1 MNPDQIRQ
9 FRKELELTQ
18 QQFAERLGVSFV
30 TLNRWENGQSKPSV
44 MGLSKLKELRAE
56 HERQFASAPSATAS
70 DLVEVQVDAPK
81 LDFLGDANALRVLV
95 EGERLSYGHLFNPV
109 FATEISE
116 IDPLPHQ
123 RIAVYQRMLP
133 QSRLRFLLADDAGAG
148 KTIMTG
154 LYVRECLSRRTI
166 RRVMVVAPAG
176 LVGNWR
182 RELKKLF
189 QLQFKIVVGTDTK
202 DGNPFVGP
210 DSDLVVVSI
219 DSLRA
224 TRLFQCLRDVAVQP
238 YDLVVFDEA
247 HKLSANRDLD
257 GSFRPTDRYRL
268 AEAIAGVRDLPDDWR
283 LPWAVHHLL
292 LLTATPHMG
301 KEYPYYCLWRLL
313 EPELFSTETA
323 FANAFVKSPCE
334 SRDRYFIRRV
344 KEEMVD
350 FSGKPL
356 YPERLCD
363 TVSYDLSQGDISEQA
378 LYDRT
383 TAYIQ
388 HYYNQARLLNRQAA
402 RFAMTVFQRR
412 LASSTWALLCS
423 FRNRFD
429 KLGGLI
435 DDIQSGR
442 IPEEDLRAQ
451 QEKLNRKV
459 RDGRLVDVLA
469 SKTADEERTV
479 AGKKEEHEES
489 EAEALGAFIA
499 TSLDELLVERGQVRE
514 LIALAEAVHNSG
526 LDTKFERMAAL
537 LRSPQYCG
545 QKVIIYTEHRD
556 TLDFLTRRLEGM
568 GYAGQVAYIHGGL
581 GFEERDAQV
590 ERFRAPHDDDA
601 SGERG
606 GARFFIGTDAAAEGI
621 NLQFCGILFNYDVP
635 WNPARLE
642 QRMGRIHRYG
652 QKRER
657 VVIVN
662 LVAGKTREGKVIKT
676 LLDKLEEIRKQLG
689 SDKVFDVVGRIF
701 EGMSITEYIQRAVES
716 DNEADKEALDL
727 AGELTVEQVRAIA
740 VREESI
746 YGKGGEVVADLP
758 KLRDTMAIEELR
770 RLLPGYVRRYLEH
783 AAPVIGIDLVGDLG
797 GQFFLRPKK
806 RGVLEAMLPLLDAYP
821 ESARNRFTVYRP
833 DDKRDAIFLHP
844 GEPVFEYLS
853 ARASEYARYAALRG
867 AIFTD
872 VSATSPYLLHVA
884 RVTVVRGIDPGVPAF
899 HSQELI
905 EQKLVGLKQFADGR
919 LVEAPVEHLLL
930 LKETTKTN
938 SGSVVFL
945 AQSDTW
951 RLAAQEHLQQEV
963 ATKLGELQRMSAAN
977 RLSDT
982 EDYLKRAFDYQESEL
997 AAARKR
1003 YTDKAREGNRAAG
1016 VELERIKQQQ
1026 RTVAERR
1033 TRALLQAR
1041 REVELIQPGTVEI
1054 LATALV
1060 QPSQD
1065 PEDIK
1070 ALDAEVERVAMDIAI
1085 AFETARGADVRDV
1098 STPPKA
1104 RIAGL
1109 NDYPGFDLFSRRG
1122 NGDALE
1128 ERGIEVKGRVGVGEI
1143 ELTENEWARAC
1154 NLRDKYWLYVVF
1166 DCGGNQPRLYRVQDP
1181 FARLIAK
1188 TRGSVVI
1195 GYGDI
1200 VRGAAE

>member
-1 MNPDQIRQ
+1 MNQDQIRQ
-9 FRKELELTQ
+9 LRKELDLTQ

-30 TLNRWENGQSKPSV
+30 TLNRWENGQSKPSA
-44 MGLSKLKELRAE
+44 MGLTKLRELRGE
-56 HERQFASAPSATAS
+56 HERKFSTAQGAMESS
-70 DLVEVQVDAPK
+70 DLAEAQTGSPK

-95 EGERLSYGHLFNPV
+95 EGERLSYGHLFNPA

-166 RRVMVVAPAG
+166 RRVLVVAPAG
-176 LVGNWR
+176 LVGNWY
-182 RELKKLF
+182 RELRKLF
-189 QLQFKIVVGTDTK
+189 QLQFKIVVGSDTR

-210 DSDLVVVSI
+210 DSDLVVVSL

-224 TRLFQCLRDVAVQP
+224 PRLFQCLRDSAVQP

-268 AEAIAGVRDLPDDWR
+268 AETIAGVRELPEDWR
-283 LPWAVHHLL
+283 LPWAAQHLL

-323 FANAFVKSPCE
+323 FAKFPRE

-350 FSGKPL
+350 LRGKPL

-363 TVSYDLSQGDISEQA
+363 TVSYDLSLGEISEQA

-383 TAYIQ
+383 TAYIR

-423 FRNRFD
+423 FRNRLN
-429 KLGGLI
+429 KLNGLI

-442 IPEEDLRAQ
+442 ISDEELRTQ

-459 RDGRLVDVLA
+459 REGRLVDVLA
-469 SKTADEERTV
+469 SKTADEEATV
-479 AGKKEEHEES
+479 AGNKEEHEEN
-489 EAEALGAFIA
+489 EAEALGALIA
-499 TSLDELLVERGQVRE
+499 TSLAELLVERGQVQE

-526 LDTKFERMAAL
+526 RESKFERMAAM
-537 LRSPQYCG
+537 LRAPQYRD

-590 ERFRAPHDDDA
+590 ERFRAPHD
-601 SGERG
+601 GEG
-606 GARFFIGTDAAAEGI
+606 KGARFFIGTDAAAEGI

-652 QKRER
+652 QKRDR
-657 VVIVN
+657 VAIVN

-727 AGELTVEQVRAIA
+727 AGELTVEQVRALA
-740 VREESI
+740 AREESI
-746 YGKGGEVVADLP
+746 YGTGGDVMADLP
-758 KLRDTMAIEELR
+758 KLRDAMAIEELR

-797 GQFFLRPKK
+797 GQFFLRPRK
-806 RGVLEAMLPLLDAYP
+806 RGVLEPLLPLLDTYP

-844 GEPVFEYLS
+844 GEPVFEHLS
-853 ARASEYARYAALRG
+853 ALAIEHARHAALRG

-872 VSATSPYLLHVA
+872 VSATAPYLLHVA
-884 RVTVVRGIDPGVPAF
+884 RVTVVRGVDPGVPAF
-899 HSQELI
+899 HSEELI

-919 LVEAPVEHLLL
+919 LAEAPVEHLLL

-938 SGSVVFL
+938 SSSVVFL

-963 ATKLGELQRMSAAN
+963 GTKLGELQRMNAAN
-977 RLSDT
+977 RLQET

-1033 TRALLQAR
+1033 TQALLQAR
-1041 REVELIQPGTVEI
+1041 REVELIQSGTVDI

-1070 ALDAEVERVAMDIAI
+1070 ARDAEVERIAMDVAI
-1085 AFETARGADVRDV
+1085 AFEAARGADVRDV

-1104 RIAGL
+1104 KLAGL

-1154 NLRDKYWLYVVF
+1154 NLRDKYWLYAVF
-1166 DCGGNQPRLYRVQDP
+1166 DCGGNQPRLFRVQDP
-1181 FARLIAK
+1181 FANLIAK
-1188 TRGSVVI
+1188 ARGSVVI
-1195 GYGDI
+1195 GYSDI
-1200 VRGAAE
+1200 VRSASE

>member
-1 MNPDQIRQ
+1 MNPGQIRQ
-9 FRKELELTQ
+9 LRKELELTQ

-30 TLNRWENGQSKPSV
+30 TLNRWENGQSKPSA
-44 MGLSKLKELRAE
+44 MGQTKLEELRAR
-56 HERQFASAPSATAS
+56 HERKFAVDQGAANSS
-70 DLVEVQVDAPK
+70 DLIEARAETPK

-95 EGERLSYGHLFNPV
+95 EGERLSYGHLFNPA

-133 QSRLRFLLADDAGAG
+133 QPRLRFLLADDAGAG

-182 RELKKLF
+182 NEMKKLF
-189 QLQFKIVVGTDTK
+189 GLSFKIVVGADTK
-202 DGNPFVGP
+202 DGNPFVGL
-210 DSDLVVVSI
+210 DSKLVVVSI

-224 TRLFQCLRDVAVQP
+224 PRLFQCLRDTAVPP

-257 GSFRPTDRYRL
+257 GAFRPTDRYRL
-268 AEAIAGVRDLPDDWR
+268 GEAIAGVRDLPDDWR
-283 LPWAVHHLL
+283 LPWAAHHLL

-301 KEYPYYCLWRLL
+301 KAFPYYCLWRLL
-313 EPELFSTETA
+313 ESELFSTETA
-323 FANAFVKSPCE
+323 FANAFDNASSSRA
-334 SRDRYFIRRV
+334 SRDRWFIRRV

-350 FSGKPL
+350 LSGKPL

-363 TVSYDLSQGDISEQA
+363 TVSYDLSQGEISEQA
-378 LYDRT
+378 LYDRA
-383 TAYIQ
+383 TAYIR
-388 HYYNQARLLNRQAA
+388 HTYNQARLLNRQAA
-402 RFAMTVFQRR
+402 RFAMMVFQRR
-412 LASSTWALLCS
+412 MASSTWALLCS
-423 FRNRFD
+423 LRKRFE
-429 KLGGLI
+429 KLSGLI

-442 IPEEDLRAQ
+442 IPEEELRAR
-451 QEKLNRKV
+451 QEKLDRKV
-459 RDGRLVDVLA
+459 REGRLVDVLA
-469 SKTADEERTV
+469 SQTADEEST
-479 AGKKEEHEES
+479 GKEEEHDES

-499 TSLDELLVERGQVRE
+499 TSLAELLDERRQVQE
-514 LIALAEAVHNSG
+514 LIALAEAVHNG
-526 LDTKFERMAAL
+526 GFDTKFERMATM
-537 LRSPQYCG
+537 LRTPKTRN

-568 GYAGQVAYIHGGL
+568 GYAGQVAFIHGGL

-590 ERFRAPHDDDA
+590 ERFRAPHDDD
-601 SGERG
+601 GK
-606 GARFFIGTDAAAEGI
+606 GARFFVGTDAAAEGI

-652 QKRER
+652 QKRDR
-657 VVIVN
+657 VAIVN

-716 DNEADKEALDL
+716 DDEADKRALEL

-740 VREESI
+740 AREESI
-746 YGKGGEVVADLP
+746 YGKGGEVIADLP
-758 KLRDTMAIEELR
+758 KLRDAMAIEELR

-783 AAPVIGIDLVGDLG
+783 AAPVIGVDLIGDLG
-797 GQFFLRPKK
+797 GQFFLRQRK
-806 RGVLEAMLPLLDAYP
+806 RGALEAMLPLLDAYP

-844 GEPVFEYLS
+844 GEPVFEHLS
-853 ARASEYARYAALRG
+853 ALAMEHARHAALRG
-867 AIFTD
+867 AIYTD
-872 VSATSPYLLHVA
+872 VSTTAPYLLHVA

-905 EQKLVGLKQFADGR
+905 EQKLAGLKQFADGR
-919 LVEAPVEHLLL
+919 LEEAPVEYLLL
-930 LKETTKTN
+930 LKDAAKTH
-938 SGSVVFL
+938 SSSVVFL
-945 AQSDTW
+945 AQSESW
-951 RLAAQEHLQQEV
+951 RLAAREYLQKDV
-963 ATKLGELQRMSAAN
+963 ATQFGELARMNAAN
-977 RLSDT
+977 CLAET
-982 EDYLKRAFDYQESEL
+982 EVSLQRAFDYQESEL

-1003 YTDKAREGNRAAG
+1003 YTDKTRDGNRAAG

-1026 RTVAERR
+1026 RTVAARR
-1033 TRALLQAR
+1033 AEALLQAR
-1041 REVELIQPGTVEI
+1041 REVELIQPGEVEI

-1065 PEDIK
+1065 PEDVK
-1070 ALDAEVERVAMDIAI
+1070 ARDVEVERIAMEVAI
-1085 AFETARGADVRDV
+1085 AFEAARGADVRDV

-1104 RIAGL
+1104 RLAGL
-1109 NDYPGFDLFSRRG
+1109 NDYPGFDLFSRRAK
-1122 NGDALE
+1122 GDVVE

-1143 ELTENEWARAC
+1143 ELSENEWARAC
-1154 NLRDKYWLYVVF
+1154 NLRDKYWLYAVF
-1166 DCGGNQPRLYRVQDP
+1166 DCGGNQPRLFRVQDP
-1181 FARLIAK
+1181 FAKLIAK
-1188 TRGSVVI
+1188 ARGSVVI

-1200 VRGAAE
+1200 VSNASSE

>member
-1 MNPDQIRQ
+1 MTPQQIRQ
-9 FRKELELTQ
+9 LRKELELTQ
-18 QQFAERLGVSFV
+18 QQFAELLGVSFV
-30 TLNRWENGQSKPSV
+30 TLNRWENGQSKPSA
-44 MGLSKLKELRAE
+44 MGLTRLKELGAE
-56 HERQFASAPSATAS
+56 HQRQLSAGQGAADSSHLAGP
-70 DLVEVQVDAPK
+70 QVDIPK

-95 EGERLSYGHLFNPV
+95 EGERLSYGHLFNPA

-166 RRVMVVAPAG
+166 RRVLVVAPAG
-176 LVGNWR
+176 LVGNWY
-182 RELKKLF
+182 RELRNLF
-189 QLQFKIVVGTDTK
+189 QLQFKIVVGSDTR

-224 TRLFQCLRDVAVQP
+224 SRLFQCIRDTAVQP

-268 AEAIAGVRDLPDDWR
+268 AEAIAGVRELPDDWR
-283 LPWAVHHLL
+283 LPWAAHHLL

-323 FANAFVKSPCE
+323 FAKFPRE
-334 SRDRYFIRRV
+334 SRERYFIRRV

-350 FSGKPL
+350 LRGKPL

-363 TVSYDLSQGDISEQA
+363 TVSYDLSQGEIGEQA

-383 TAYIQ
+383 TTYIR

-423 FRNRFD
+423 FRNRLD
-429 KLGGLI
+429 KLNGLI

-442 IPEEDLRAQ
+442 IPEEELRAQ
-451 QEKLNRKV
+451 QEKLNKKV
-459 RDGRLVDVLA
+459 REGRLVDVLA
-469 SKTADEERTV
+469 SKTADEESTV
-479 AGKKEEHEES
+479 AGKEEEHEES
-489 EAEALGAFIA
+489 ETEALGAFIA
-499 TSLDELLVERGQVRE
+499 TSLAELLVERGQVQD

-526 LDTKFERMAAL
+526 RESKFERMAAL
-537 LRSPQYCG
+537 LRAPQYRNE
-545 QKVIIYTEHRD
+545 KVIIYTEHRD

-590 ERFRAPHDDDA
+590 ERFRAPHD
-601 SGERG
+601 GEG
-606 GARFFIGTDAAAEGI
+606 KGARFFIGTDAAAEGI

-652 QKRER
+652 QKRDR
-657 VVIVN
+657 VAIVN

-740 VREESI
+740 AREESI
-746 YGKGGEVVADLP
+746 YGKGGEVAADLP
-758 KLRDTMAIEELR
+758 KLRDAMAIEELR

-783 AAPVIGIDLVGDLG
+783 AAPVIGVDLVGDLG
-797 GQFFLRPKK
+797 GQFFLRPRK
-806 RGVLEAMLPLLDAYP
+806 RGVLESMLPLLDTYP

-844 GEPVFEYLS
+844 GEPVFEHLS
-853 ARASEYARYAALRG
+853 SLAMVHANHDALRG

-872 VSATSPYLLHVA
+872 VSATAPYLLHAA

-919 LVEAPVEHLLL
+919 LIESPVEQLLL

-963 ATKLGELQRMSAAN
+963 ATKLGELQRMSAAS
-977 RLSDT
+977 RLQET
-982 EDYLKRAFDYQESEL
+982 EDHLQRAFDYQESEL

-1003 YTDKAREGNRAAG
+1003 YTEKARDGNRAAG

-1033 TRALLQAR
+1033 TQALLQAR
-1041 REVELIQPGTVEI
+1041 REVELIQAGTVEV

-1070 ALDAEVERVAMDIAI
+1070 ARDAEVERIAMDVAI
-1085 AFETARGADVRDV
+1085 AFEAARGADVRDV
-1098 STPPKA
+1098 STPAKA
-1104 RIAGL
+1104 KLSGL
-1109 NDYPGFDLFSRRG
+1109 NDYPGFDLFSKRG
-1122 NGDALE
+1122 SGDALE

-1154 NLRDKYWLYVVF
+1154 NLRDKYWLYAVF
-1166 DCGGNQPRLYRVQDP
+1166 DCGGTQPRLFRVQDP
-1181 FARLIAK
+1181 FANLIAK
-1188 TRGSVVI
+1188 ARGSVVI
-1195 GYGDI
+1195 GYSDI
-1200 VRGAAE
+1200 VRNASE

>member
-1 MNPDQIRQ
+1 MTPDQIRQ
-9 FRKELELTQ
+9 LRKELELTQ
-18 QQFAERLGVSFV
+18 QQLAERLGVSFV
-30 TLNRWENGQSKPSV
+30 TLNRWENGQSKPSA
-44 MGLSKLKELRAE
+44 MGQTKLKELLAE
-56 HERQFASAPSATAS
+56 HERRFSPLPATAPSGLAEAQADT
-70 DLVEVQVDAPK
+70 PK

-95 EGERLSYGHLFNPV
+95 EGERLSYGHLFNPA

-166 RRVMVVAPAG
+166 RRVLVVAPAG
-176 LVGNWR
+176 LVGNWY
-182 RELKKLF
+182 RELHKLF
-189 QLQFKIVVGTDTK
+189 QLQFKIVVGADTR
-202 DGNPFVGP
+202 DGNPFAGP

-224 TRLFQCLRDVAVQP
+224 ARLFQCLRDAAVQP

-268 AEAIAGVRDLPDDWR
+268 AEAIAGVRELPDEWR
-283 LPWAVHHLL
+283 LPWAAHHLL

-323 FANAFVKSPCE
+323 FAKFPRE

-350 FSGKPL
+350 LRGKPL

-363 TVSYDLSQGDISEQA
+363 TVSYDLSQGEISEQA

-383 TAYIQ
+383 TAYIR

-412 LASSTWALLCS
+412 LASSTWAMLCS
-423 FRNRFD
+423 FRKRFD
-429 KLGGLI
+429 KLNALI

-442 IPEEDLRAQ
+442 IPEEELRAQ

-459 RDGRLVDVLA
+459 REGRLIDVLA
-469 SKTADEERTV
+469 SKTADEEGTV
-479 AGKKEEHEES
+479 AGKEEEHEES

-499 TSLDELLVERGQVRE
+499 TSLAELMDERGQVQE

-526 LDTKFERMAAL
+526 RESKFERMAAL
-537 LRSPQYCG
+537 LRAPEYRD

-590 ERFRAPHDDDA
+590 ERFRASHD
-601 SGERG
+601 GEG
-606 GARFFIGTDAAAEGI
+606 KGARFFIGTDAAAEGI

-652 QKRER
+652 QKRDR
-657 VVIVN
+657 VAIVN

-727 AGELTVEQVRAIA
+727 AGELTLEQVRAIA

-746 YGKGGEVVADLP
+746 YGKGGEVVADLA
-758 KLRDTMAIEELR
+758 KLRDAMAIEELR

-797 GQFFLRPKK
+797 GQFFLRPRQ
-806 RGVLEAMLPLLDAYP
+806 RGVLESMLPLLDAYP

-833 DDKRDAIFLHP
+833 DDKRDAVFLHP
-844 GEPVFEYLS
+844 GEPVFEHLS
-853 ARASEYARYAALRG
+853 ALAIEHARHAALRG

-872 VSATSPYLLHVA
+872 VSATAPYLLHVA
-884 RVTVVRGIDPGVPAF
+884 RVTVVRGVDPGVPAF

-905 EQKLVGLKQFADGR
+905 EQKLVALKQFADGR

-938 SGSVVFL
+938 SSSVVFL

-951 RLAAQEHLQQEV
+951 RLAAQEHFQQEA
-963 ATKLGELQRMSAAN
+963 ATKLGELQRMNAAN
-977 RLSDT
+977 RLQET

-1033 TRALLQAR
+1033 TQALLQAR

-1070 ALDAEVERVAMDIAI
+1070 ARDIEVERIAMEVSV
-1085 AFETARGADVRDV
+1085 AFEAARGADVRDV

-1104 RIAGL
+1104 KLAGL
-1109 NDYPGFDLFSRRG
+1109 GDYPGFDLFSKR
-1122 NGDALE
+1122 NSGDVLE

-1154 NLRDKYWLYVVF
+1154 NLRDKYWLYAVF
-1166 DCGGNQPRLYRVQDP
+1166 DCGGNQPRLFRVQDP
-1181 FARLIAK
+1181 FANLIAK
-1188 TRGSVVI
+1188 ARGSVVI

-1200 VRGAAE
+1200 VRSASE

>member
-9 FRKELELTQ
+9 LRKELELTQ
-18 QQFAERLGVSFV
+18 QQLAERLGVSFV
-30 TLNRWENGQSKPSV
+30 TLNRWENGQSKPSA
-44 MGLSKLKELRAE
+44 MGQTKLKELRAE
-56 HERQFASAPSATAS
+56 HERRFATAPSAAAS
-70 DLVEVQVDAPK
+70 DLGEAQTDVPK

-95 EGERLSYGHLFNPV
+95 EGERLSYGHLFNPA

-154 LYVRECLSRRTI
+154 LYVRESLSRRTI

-176 LVGNWR
+176 LVGNWY
-182 RELKKLF
+182 RELQKLF
-189 QLQFKIVVGTDTK
+189 QLQFKIVVGSDAR

-210 DSDLVVVSI
+210 DSDLIVVSI

-224 TRLFQCLRDVAVQP
+224 ARLFQCLRDAAVQP

-268 AEAIAGVRDLPDDWR
+268 AEAIAGVRELPDDWR
-283 LPWAVHHLL
+283 LPWAAHHLL

-323 FANAFVKSPCE
+323 FAKFPRE

-350 FSGKPL
+350 LRGKPL

-363 TVSYDLSQGDISEQA
+363 TVSYDLSQGDIGEQA

-383 TAYIQ
+383 TAYIR

-402 RFAMTVFQRR
+402 RFAMMVFQRR

-423 FRNRFD
+423 FRNRLD
-429 KLGGLI
+429 KLNGLI

-442 IPEEDLRAQ
+442 IPEAELRAQ

-469 SKTADEERTV
+469 SKTADEESTV
-479 AGKKEEHEES
+479 AGKEEEHEES

-499 TSLDELLVERGQVRE
+499 TSLAELMDERGQVQE

-526 LDTKFERMAAL
+526 RESKFERMAAL
-537 LRSPQYCG
+537 LRAPEYRD

-590 ERFRAPHDDDA
+590 ERFRAAHD
-601 SGERG
+601 GEG
-606 GARFFIGTDAAAEGI
+606 KGARFFIGTDAAAEGI

-652 QKRER
+652 QKRDR
-657 VVIVN
+657 VAIVN

-727 AGELTVEQVRAIA
+727 AGELTVEQVRALA

-758 KLRDTMAIEELR
+758 KLRDAMAIEELR

-783 AAPVIGIDLVGDLG
+783 AAPVIGIDIVGDLG
-797 GQFFLRPKK
+797 GQFFLRPRK
-806 RGVLEAMLPLLDAYP
+806 RGVLESMLPLLDAYP

-833 DDKRDAIFLHP
+833 VDKRDAIFLHP
-844 GEPVFEYLS
+844 GEPVFEHLS
-853 ARASEYARYAALRG
+853 ALAIEHARHAALRG
-867 AIFTD
+867 AIYTD
-872 VSATSPYLLHVA
+872 VSATAPYLLHVA
-884 RVTVVRGIDPGVPAF
+884 RVTVVRGVDPGVPAF

-905 EQKLVGLKQFADGR
+905 EQKLVALKQFADGR

-951 RLAAQEHLQQEV
+951 RLAAQEHLYQEA
-963 ATKLGELQRMSAAN
+963 ATRLGELQRMNAAN
-977 RLSDT
+977 RLLET

-1033 TRALLQAR
+1033 TQALLQAR

-1070 ALDAEVERVAMDIAI
+1070 ARDIEVERIAMEVAI
-1085 AFETARGADVRDV
+1085 AFEASRGADVRDV

-1104 RIAGL
+1104 RLAGL
-1109 NDYPGFDLFSRRG
+1109 TDCPGFDLFSKRHSG
-1122 NGDALE
+1122 EVFE
-1128 ERGIEVKGRVGVGEI
+1128 ERGIEVKGRVGTGEI

-1154 NLRDKYWLYVVF
+1154 NLRDKYWLYAVF
-1166 DCGGNQPRLYRVQDP
+1166 DCGGNQPRLFRVQDP
-1181 FARLIAK
+1181 FANLIAK
-1188 TRGSVVI
+1188 ARGSVVI
-1195 GYGDI
+1195 AYGDI
-1200 VRGAAE
+1200 VRNATE

>member
-9 FRKELELTQ
+9 LRKELDLTQ

-30 TLNRWENGQSKPSV
+30 TLNRWENGQSKPSA
-44 MGLSKLKELRAE
+44 MGLTKLRELRAQ
-56 HERQFASAPSATAS
+56 HERTFVTAQGTTDS
-70 DLVEVQVDAPK
+70 LHQAEVQADATK
-81 LDFLGDANALRVLV
+81 LDFLGDAKALRVLV
-95 EGERLSYGHLFNPV
+95 EGERLSYGHLFNPA

-166 RRVMVVAPAG
+166 RRVLVVAPAG
-176 LVGNWR
+176 LVGNWY
-182 RELKKLF
+182 RELHKLF
-189 QLQFKIVVGTDTK
+189 QLQFKIVVGSDTR

-224 TRLFQCLRDVAVQP
+224 ARLFQCLRDAAVQP

-268 AEAIAGVRDLPDDWR
+268 AEAIAGIRELPDDWR
-283 LPWAVHHLL
+283 MPWAAHHLL

-323 FANAFVKSPCE
+323 FAKFPRE

-350 FSGKPL
+350 LRGKPL

-363 TVSYDLSQGDISEQA
+363 TVSYDLSQGDIGEQA
-378 LYDRT
+378 LYERT
-383 TAYIQ
+383 TAYIR

-429 KLGGLI
+429 KLNGLI

-442 IPEEDLRAQ
+442 IPEEELRAQ

-459 RDGRLVDVLA
+459 REGRLVDVLA
-469 SKTADEERTV
+469 SKTADEESTV
-479 AGKKEEHEES
+479 AGKEEEHEES

-499 TSLDELLVERGQVRE
+499 TSLAELIDERGQVQE

-526 LDTKFERMAAL
+526 RESKFERMAAL
-537 LRSPQYCG
+537 LRAPEYRD

-590 ERFRAPHDDDA
+590 ERFRAPHD
-601 SGERG
+601 GEG
-606 GARFFIGTDAAAEGI
+606 KGARFFIGTDAAAEGI

-652 QKRER
+652 QKRDR
-657 VVIVN
+657 VAIVN

-727 AGELTVEQVRAIA
+727 AGELTVEQVRALA

-758 KLRDTMAIEELR
+758 KLRDAMAIEELR

-797 GQFFLRPKK
+797 GQFFLRPRK
-806 RGVLEAMLPLLDAYP
+806 RGVLESMLPLLDAYP
-821 ESARNRFTVYRP
+821 ETARNRFTVYRP

-844 GEPVFEYLS
+844 GEPVFERLS
-853 ARASEYARYAALRG
+853 ALAIEHARNAALRG

-872 VSATSPYLLHVA
+872 VSATAPYLLHVA
-884 RVTVVRGIDPGVPAF
+884 RITVVRGVDPGVPAF

-905 EQKLVGLKQFADGR
+905 EQKLVALKQFADGR

-951 RLAAQEHLQQEV
+951 RLAAQEHIHQEV
-963 ATKLGELQRMSAAN
+963 ATKLGELQRMNAAN
-977 RLSDT
+977 RLQET

-1033 TRALLQAR
+1033 TQALLQAR

-1070 ALDAEVERVAMDIAI
+1070 ARDIEVERIAMEVAV
-1085 AFETARGADVRDV
+1085 AFEAARGADVRDV

-1104 RIAGL
+1104 KLAGL
-1109 NDYPGFDLFSRRG
+1109 GDYPGFDLFSKR
-1122 NGDALE
+1122 NSGDVLE

-1154 NLRDKYWLYVVF
+1154 NLRDKYWLYAVF
-1166 DCGGNQPRLYRVQDP
+1166 DCGGNQPRLFRVQDP
-1181 FARLIAK
+1181 FANLIAK
-1188 TRGSVVI
+1188 ARGSVVI

-1200 VRGAAE
+1200 VRSATE

>member
-1 MNPDQIRQ
+1 MKTDEIRQ
-9 FRKELELTQ
+9 LRKELDLTQ

-30 TLNRWENGQSKPSV
+30 TLNRWENGQSKPSA
-44 MGLSKLKELRAE
+44 MGLTKLRDMRAE
-56 HERQFASAPSATAS
+56 CERNASAALGTVGSSEPAEAHTGT
-70 DLVEVQVDAPK
+70 PK

-95 EGERLSYGHLFNPV
+95 EGERLSYGHLFNPA

-154 LYVRECLSRRTI
+154 LYVRECVSRRTI
-166 RRVMVVAPAG
+166 RRVLVIAPAG
-176 LVGNWR
+176 LVGNWY
-182 RELKKLF
+182 RELHNLF
-189 QLQFKIVVGTDTK
+189 QLQFKIVVGSDTR

-210 DSDLVVVSI
+210 DSDFVVVSI
-219 DSLRA
+219 DSLRSA
-224 TRLFQCLRDVAVQP
+224 RLFQCLRDTAVQP

-247 HKLSANRDLD
+247 HKLSANRDPD
-257 GSFRPTDRYRL
+257 GTFRPTDRYRL
-268 AEAIAGVRDLPDDWR
+268 AEAIAGVRELPDEWR
-283 LPWAVHHLL
+283 LPWAAHHLL

-323 FANAFVKSPCE
+323 FAKFPRE

-350 FSGKPL
+350 LRGKPL

-363 TVSYDLSQGDISEQA
+363 TVSYDLSQGEIGEQA

-383 TAYIQ
+383 TAYIR

-429 KLGGLI
+429 KLNGLI

-442 IPEEDLRAQ
+442 IPEEELRAQ

-469 SKTADEERTV
+469 SKTADEERTA
-479 AGKKEEHEES
+479 AGKEEEHEES

-499 TSLDELLVERGQVRE
+499 TSLAELLVERGQVQE

-526 LDTKFERMAAL
+526 RESKFERMSAL
-537 LRSPQYCG
+537 LRAPQYRD

-590 ERFRAPHDDDA
+590 ERFRAPHDDE
-601 SGERG
+601 GK

-652 QKRER
+652 QKRDR
-657 VVIVN
+657 VAIVN

-740 VREESI
+740 AREESI
-746 YGKGGEVVADLP
+746 YGAGGEVVADLP
-758 KLRDTMAIEELR
+758 KLRDAMAIEELR

-797 GQFFLRPKK
+797 GQFFLRPRK
-806 RGVLEAMLPLLDAYP
+806 RGVLEPLLPLLDTYQ

-844 GEPVFEYLS
+844 GEPVFERLS
-853 ARASEYARYAALRG
+853 ALAMVQARHAALRG

-872 VSATSPYLLHVA
+872 VSATAPYLLHVA
-884 RVTVVRGIDPGVPAF
+884 RVTVVRGVDPGVPTF

-919 LVEAPVEHLLL
+919 LAEAPVEHLLL

-977 RLSDT
+977 RLQET
-982 EDYLKRAFDYQESEL
+982 EDHLKRAFDYQESEL

-1003 YTDKAREGNRAAG
+1003 YSDKAREGNRAAS

-1033 TRALLQAR
+1033 TQALLQAR

-1070 ALDAEVERVAMDIAI
+1070 ARDAEVERIAMDVAI
-1085 AFETARGADVRDV
+1085 AFEAARGADVRDV

-1104 RIAGL
+1104 KLAGL

-1154 NLRDKYWLYVVF
+1154 NLRDKYWLYAVF
-1166 DCGGNQPRLYRVQDP
+1166 DCGGTQPRLFRVQDP
-1181 FARLIAK
+1181 FANLIAK
-1188 TRGSVVI
+1188 ARGSVVI
-1195 GYGDI
+1195 GYSDI
-1200 VRGAAE
+1200 VRSATE

>member
-1 MNPDQIRQ
+1 MNQNQIRQ
-9 FRKELELTQ
+9 LRKELELTQ
-18 QQFAERLGVSFV
+18 QQFAARLGVSFV
-30 TLNRWENGQSKPSV
+30 TLNRWENGQSKPSAL
-44 MGLSKLKELRAE
+44 GLEKLRGLRAE
-56 HERQFASAPSATAS
+56 QDRTRSALPDAA
-70 DLVEVQVDAPK
+70 DLPALAEAQAGTPG
-81 LDFLGDANALRVLV
+81 LDFLGDANALRVRV
-95 EGERLSYGHLFNPV
+95 EGERLSYGHLFNPA

-166 RRVMVVAPAG
+166 RRVLVVAPAG
-176 LVGNWR
+176 LIGNWQ
-182 RELKKLF
+182 RELRKLF
-189 QLQFKIVVGTDTK
+189 QLRFRIVVGSDAR
-202 DGNPFVGP
+202 DGNPFLGP

-224 TRLFQCLRDVAVQP
+224 PQLFRCLRDPAVQP

-247 HKLSANRDLD
+247 HKLSASRDPD

-268 AEAIAGVRDLPDDWR
+268 AEAIAGVRELPDDWR
-283 LPWAVHHLL
+283 LPWAAHHLL

-301 KEYPYYCLWRLL
+301 KDYPYYCLWRLL

-323 FANAFVKSPCE
+323 FERFPRE
-334 SRDRYFIRRV
+334 SRERYFIRRV

-350 FSGKPL
+350 LAGRPL

-363 TVSYDLSQGDISEQA
+363 TVSYDLSQGDISELA
-378 LYDRT
+378 LYERT
-383 TAYIQ
+383 TAYMRN
-388 HYYNQARLLNRQAA
+388 YYNQARLLNRQAA

-429 KLGGLI
+429 KLDGLI

-442 IPEEDLRAQ
+442 IPEEELRAQ

-459 RDGRLVDVLA
+459 REGRLVDVLA
-469 SKTADEERTV
+469 SKTADEESTV
-479 AGKKEEHEES
+479 AGKKEEHEEC
-489 EAEALGAFIA
+489 EAEALGVFIA
-499 TSLDELLVERGQVRE
+499 TSLAELVDERGQVQE

-526 LDTKFERMAAL
+526 RESKFERMAAL
-537 LRSPQYCG
+537 LRAPQYRD
-545 QKVIIYTEHRD
+545 QKIIIYTEHRD
-556 TLDFLTRRLEGM
+556 TLDFLSRRLEGM
-568 GYAGQVAYIHGGL
+568 GYAGQVACIHGGL

-590 ERFRAPHDDDA
+590 ERFRAAHD
-601 SGERG
+601 GEG
-606 GARFFIGTDAAAEGI
+606 KGARFFIGTDAAAEGI

-652 QKRER
+652 QKRDR
-657 VVIVN
+657 VAIVN

-746 YGKGGEVVADLP
+746 YGTGGEVVADLP
-758 KLRDTMAIEELR
+758 RLRDAMAIEELR

-783 AAPVIGIDLVGDLG
+783 AAPVIGIDLVGDPG
-797 GQFFLRPKK
+797 GQFFLRPRQ
-806 RGVLEAMLPLLDAYP
+806 RGVLESMLPLLDAYP

-844 GEPVFEYLS
+844 GEPVFERLS
-853 ARASEYARYAALRG
+853 ALAIEHSRHAALRG

-872 VSATSPYLLHVA
+872 VSATAPYLLHVA
-884 RVTVVRGIDPGVPAF
+884 RITVVRGVDAGVPAF
-899 HSQELI
+899 HSQDLI
-905 EQKLVGLKQFADGR
+905 EQKLVALKQFADGR

-930 LKETTKTN
+930 LKETTRTH

-951 RLAAQEHLQQEV
+951 RLAAQEHLHQEV
-963 ATKLGELQRMSAAN
+963 ATRLGELQRMNAAN
-977 RLSDT
+977 RLQET

-1016 VELERIKQQQ
+1016 VELERIKRQQ

-1033 TRALLQAR
+1033 TQALLQAR
-1041 REVELIQPGTVEI
+1041 REVELIQPGTTEI
-1054 LATALV
+1054 LASALV

-1070 ALDAEVERVAMDIAI
+1070 ARDIEVERIAMEVAV
-1085 AFETARGADVRDV
+1085 AFEAARGADVRDV

-1104 RIAGL
+1104 RLAGL
-1109 NDYPGFDLFSRRG
+1109 NDYPGFDLFSKRS
-1122 NGDALE
+1122 NGDVLE

-1143 ELTENEWARAC
+1143 ELSENEWARAC
-1154 NLRDKYWLYVVF
+1154 NLRDKYWLYAVF
-1166 DCGGNQPRLYRVQDP
+1166 DCGGNQPRLFRVQDP
-1181 FARLIAK
+1181 FANLIARA
-1188 TRGSVVI
+1188 RGSVVI

-1200 VRGAAE
+1200 VRSASE

>member
-1 MNPDQIRQ
+1 MTPEQIRHL
-9 FRKELELTQ
+9 RKELDLTQ

-30 TLNRWENGQSKPSV
+30 TLNRWENGKSEPSAL
-44 MGLSKLKELRAE
+44 GLTKLKELRAE
-56 HERQFASAPSATAS
+56 HERRFSAIQSATPSS
-70 DLVEVQVDAPK
+70 DLVEAQADTPK

-95 EGERLSYGHLFNPV
+95 EGERLSYGHLFNPA

-176 LVGNWR
+176 LVGNWY

-189 QLQFKIVVGTDTK
+189 QLQFKIVVGSAAR

-210 DSDLVVVSI
+210 DSDLIVVSI

-224 TRLFQCLRDVAVQP
+224 ARLFQCLRDAAVQP

-268 AEAIAGVRDLPDDWR
+268 AEAVAGVRELPDDWR
-283 LPWAVHHLL
+283 LPWAAHHLL

-323 FANAFVKSPCE
+323 FAKFPRE

-350 FSGKPL
+350 LRGKPL
-356 YPERLCD
+356 YAERLCD
-363 TVSYDLSQGDISEQA
+363 TVSYDLSQGDVSEQA

-383 TAYIQ
+383 TAYIR

-429 KLGGLI
+429 KLNGLI

-442 IPEEDLRAQ
+442 IPEEEIRAQ

-459 RDGRLVDVLA
+459 RDGRLLDVLA
-469 SKTADEERTV
+469 SKTADEESTA
-479 AGKKEEHEES
+479 AGKEEEHEES

-499 TSLDELLVERGQVRE
+499 TSLAELLVERGQVQE

-526 LDTKFERMAAL
+526 RESKFERMAAL
-537 LRSPQYCG
+537 LRAPQYRD

-590 ERFRAPHDDDA
+590 ERFRAPHD
-601 SGERG
+601 GEG
-606 GARFFIGTDAAAEGI
+606 KGARFFVGTDAAAEGI

-652 QKRER
+652 QKRDR
-657 VVIVN
+657 VAIVN

-727 AGELTVEQVRAIA
+727 AGDLTVEQVRAIA
-740 VREESI
+740 AREESI
-746 YGKGGEVVADLP
+746 YGTGGEVVADLP
-758 KLRDTMAIEELR
+758 KLRDAMAIEELR

-783 AAPVIGIDLVGDLG
+783 AAPVIGIDLIGDLD
-797 GQFFLRPKK
+797 GQFFLRPRK
-806 RGVLEAMLPLLDAYP
+806 RGVLEPLLPLLDTYP

-844 GEPVFEYLS
+844 GEPVFEHLS
-853 ARASEYARYAALRG
+853 ALATVHARHAALRG

-872 VSATSPYLLHVA
+872 VSATAPYLLHVA
-884 RVTVVRGIDPGVPAF
+884 RVTVVRGVDPGVPAF
-899 HSQELI
+899 HSQDLI

-951 RLAAQEHLQQEV
+951 RLAAQEHLQHEV
-963 ATKLGELQRMSAAN
+963 ATKLGELQRMNAAN
-977 RLSDT
+977 RLHET

-1033 TRALLQAR
+1033 TQALLQAR

-1060 QPSQD
+1060 QPSQN

-1070 ALDAEVERVAMDIAI
+1070 ARDAEVERIAMDVAI
-1085 AFETARGADVRDV
+1085 AFEAARGADVRDV
-1098 STPPKA
+1098 STPPRAKL
-1104 RIAGL
+1104 AGL

-1154 NLRDKYWLYVVF
+1154 NLRDKYWLYAVF
-1166 DCGGNQPRLYRVQDP
+1166 DCGGNQPRLFRVQDP
-1181 FARLIAK
+1181 FANLIAK

-1195 GYGDI
+1195 GYSDI
-1200 VRGAAE
+1200 VRSASE

>member
-1 MNPDQIRQ
+1 MKPDQIRQ
-9 FRKELELTQ
+9 LRKELELTQ

-30 TLNRWENGQSKPSV
+30 TLNRWENGQSKPSA
-44 MGLSKLKELRAE
+44 MGQTKLKELRAE
-56 HERQFASAPSATAS
+56 HERRFSTAPSAAAS
-70 DLVEVQVDAPK
+70 TFVEAQADAPK

-95 EGERLSYGHLFNPV
+95 EGERLSYGHLFNPA

-154 LYVRECLSRRTI
+154 LYVRECSSRRTI

-176 LVGNWR
+176 LVGNWY

-189 QLQFKIVVGTDTK
+189 QLQFKIVVGADTK

-224 TRLFQCLRDVAVQP
+224 ARLFQCLRDAAVQP

-268 AEAIAGVRDLPDDWR
+268 AEAIAGVRELPDDWR
-283 LPWAVHHLL
+283 LPWAAHHLL

-323 FANAFVKSPCE
+323 FAKFPRE

-350 FSGKPL
+350 LRGKPL

-363 TVSYDLSQGDISEQA
+363 TVSYDLSQGEISEQA

-383 TAYIQ
+383 TAYIR

-412 LASSTWALLCS
+412 MASSTWALLCS
-423 FRNRFD
+423 FRNRLA
-429 KLGGLI
+429 KLDGLI

-442 IPEEDLRAQ
+442 IPEDELRAQ

-469 SKTADEERTV
+469 SKTADEESTA
-479 AGKKEEHEES
+479 AGKIEEHEES

-499 TSLDELLVERGQVRE
+499 TSLAELLDERGQVQE

-526 LDTKFERMAAL
+526 RESKFERMAAL
-537 LRSPQYCG
+537 LRAPEYRD

-590 ERFRAPHDDDA
+590 ERFRAPHDGD
-601 SGERG
+601 GK

-652 QKRER
+652 QKRDR
-657 VVIVN
+657 VAIVN

-716 DNEADKEALDL
+716 DNEADKEALDI
-727 AGELTVEQVRAIA
+727 AGELTLEQVRAIA
-740 VREESI
+740 VRDESI
-746 YGKGGEVVADLP
+746 YGKGGEVAADLP
-758 KLRDTMAIEELR
+758 KLRDAMAIEELR

-797 GQFFLRPKK
+797 GQFFLRPRQ
-806 RGVLEAMLPLLDAYP
+806 RGVLESMLPLLDAYP

-844 GEPVFEYLS
+844 GEPVFERLS
-853 ARASEYARYAALRG
+853 ALAMEHARHAALRG
-867 AIFTD
+867 AIYTD
-872 VSATSPYLLHVA
+872 VSATAPYLLHVA
-884 RVTVVRGIDPGVPAF
+884 RVTVVRGVDPGVPAF

-905 EQKLVGLKQFADGR
+905 EQKLVAIKQFADGR
-919 LVEAPVEHLLL
+919 LVEVPVEHLLL

-951 RLAAQEHLQQEV
+951 RLAAQEHLHQEV
-963 ATKLGELQRMSAAN
+963 AIKLGELQRMNAAN
-977 RLSDT
+977 RLQET

-1016 VELERIKQQQ
+1016 IELERIKQQQ
-1026 RTVAERR
+1026 RTVADRR
-1033 TRALLQAR
+1033 TQALLQAR

-1070 ALDAEVERVAMDIAI
+1070 ARDIEVERIAMEVAV
-1085 AFETARGADVRDV
+1085 AFEAARGADVRDV

-1104 RIAGL
+1104 RLAGL
-1109 NDYPGFDLFSRRG
+1109 GDYPGFDLFSKRG
-1122 NGDALE
+1122 RGDVLE

-1154 NLRDKYWLYVVF
+1154 NLRDKYWLYAVF
-1166 DCGGNQPRLYRVQDP
+1166 DCGGNQPRLFRVQDP
-1181 FARLIAK
+1181 FANLIAK
-1188 TRGSVVI
+1188 ARGSVVI
-1195 GYGDI
+1195 GYSDI
-1200 VRGAAE
+1200 VRSASE

>member
-1 MNPDQIRQ
+1 MKTDEIRQ
-9 FRKELELTQ
+9 LRKELDLTQ

-30 TLNRWENGQSKPSV
+30 TLNRWENGQSKPSA
-44 MGLSKLKELRAE
+44 MGLTKLRDLRAE
-56 HERQFASAPSATAS
+56 RERNASAALGTVGSSAPAEAHTGT
-70 DLVEVQVDAPK
+70 PK

-95 EGERLSYGHLFNPV
+95 EGERLSYGHLFNPA

-154 LYVRECLSRRTI
+154 LYVRECVSRRTI
-166 RRVMVVAPAG
+166 RRVLVVAPAG
-176 LVGNWR
+176 LVGNWY
-182 RELKKLF
+182 RELHNLF
-189 QLQFKIVVGTDTK
+189 QLQFKIVVGSDTR

-210 DSDLVVVSI
+210 DSDFVVVSI
-219 DSLRA
+219 DSLRSA
-224 TRLFQCLRDVAVQP
+224 RLFQCLRDTAVQP

-247 HKLSANRDLD
+247 HKLSANRDPD
-257 GSFRPTDRYRL
+257 GTFRPTDRYRL
-268 AEAIAGVRDLPDDWR
+268 AEAIAGVRELPDEWR
-283 LPWAVHHLL
+283 LPWAAHHLL

-323 FANAFVKSPCE
+323 FAKFPRE

-350 FSGKPL
+350 LRGKPL

-363 TVSYDLSQGDISEQA
+363 TVSYDLSQGEISEQA

-383 TAYIQ
+383 TAYIR

-423 FRNRFD
+423 FRNRLD
-429 KLGGLI
+429 KLNGLI

-442 IPEEDLRAQ
+442 IPEEELRAH

-469 SKTADEERTV
+469 SKTADEEGTA
-479 AGKKEEHEES
+479 AGKEEEHEES

-499 TSLDELLVERGQVRE
+499 TSLAELLVERGQVQE

-526 LDTKFERMAAL
+526 RESKFERMAAL
-537 LRSPQYCG
+537 LRAPQYRD

-590 ERFRAPHDDDA
+590 ERFRAPHDDE
-601 SGERG
+601 GK

-652 QKRER
+652 QKRDR
-657 VVIVN
+657 VAIVN

-746 YGKGGEVVADLP
+746 YGAGGEVVADLP
-758 KLRDTMAIEELR
+758 KLRDAMAIEELR

-797 GQFFLRPKK
+797 GQFFLRPRK
-806 RGVLEAMLPLLDAYP
+806 RGVLEPLLPLLDTYP

-844 GEPVFEYLS
+844 GEPVFERLS
-853 ARASEYARYAALRG
+853 ALAMVQARHAALRG

-872 VSATSPYLLHVA
+872 VSATAPYLLHVA
-884 RVTVVRGIDPGVPAF
+884 RVTVVRGVDPGVPNF

-919 LVEAPVEHLLL
+919 LVDSPVEHLLL

-951 RLAAQEHLQQEV
+951 RLAAQEHIQQEV
-963 ATKLGELQRMSAAN
+963 ATKLGELQRMSATN
-977 RLSDT
+977 RLQET
-982 EDYLKRAFDYQESEL
+982 EDHLKRAFDYQESEL

-1003 YTDKAREGNRAAG
+1003 YSDKAREGNRAAS

-1033 TRALLQAR
+1033 TQALLQAR

-1070 ALDAEVERVAMDIAI
+1070 ARDAEVERIAMDVAI
-1085 AFETARGADVRDV
+1085 AFEAARGADVRDV

-1104 RIAGL
+1104 KLAGL

-1122 NGDALE
+1122 NGNAQE
-1128 ERGIEVKGRVGVGEI
+1128 ERGIEVKGCVGVGAI

-1154 NLRDKYWLYVVF
+1154 NLREKYWLYAVF
-1166 DCGGNQPRLYRVQDP
+1166 DCGGTQPRLFRVQDP
-1181 FARLIAK
+1181 FANLIAK
-1188 TRGSVVI
+1188 ARGSVVI

-1200 VRGAAE
+1200 VRSATE

>member
-9 FRKELELTQ
+9 LRKELELTQ

-30 TLNRWENGQSKPSV
+30 TLNRWENGQSRPSA
-44 MGLSKLKELRAE
+44 MGQTKLKDLRAE
-56 HERQFASAPSATAS
+56 HERRFASTPSAAAL
-70 DLVEVQVDAPK
+70 DLVDAQADTPK

-95 EGERLSYGHLFNPV
+95 EGERLSYGHLFNPA

-176 LVGNWR
+176 LVGNWY

-189 QLQFKIVVGTDTK
+189 QLQLKIVVGADTK

-219 DSLRA
+219 DSLCA
-224 TRLFQCLRDVAVQP
+224 TRLFQCLRDAAVAP
-238 YDLVVFDEA
+238 YDFVVFDEA
-247 HKLSANRDLD
+247 HKLSANRDRD
-257 GSFRPTDRYRL
+257 GTFRPTDRYRL
-268 AEAIAGVRDLPDDWR
+268 AEAIAGVRELPDDWR
-283 LPWAVHHLL
+283 LPWAAHHLL

-313 EPELFSTETA
+313 EPDLFSTETA
-323 FANAFVKSPCE
+323 FAKFPRE

-350 FSGKPL
+350 LRGKPL
-356 YPERLCD
+356 YPERLCN
-363 TVSYDLSQGDISEQA
+363 TVSYDLSQGDIGEQA

-383 TAYIQ
+383 TAYIR

-442 IPEEDLRAQ
+442 IPEEELRTRQ
-451 QEKLNRKV
+451 KKLNRKV
-459 RDGRLVDVLA
+459 CEGRLVDVLA
-469 SKTADEERTV
+469 SKTADEENTD
-479 AGKKEEHEES
+479 ADKGEEHEES

-499 TSLDELLVERGQVRE
+499 TNLVELQAERDQVQA

-526 LDTKFERMAAL
+526 RESKFERMAAL
-537 LRSPQYCG
+537 LRAPQYENE
-545 QKVIIYTEHRD
+545 KVIIYTEHRD

-590 ERFRAPHDDDA
+590 ERFRAPHDGD
-601 SGERG
+601 GK

-652 QKRER
+652 QKRDR
-657 VVIVN
+657 VAIVN

-746 YGKGGEVVADLP
+746 YGKGGDVLADLP
-758 KLRDTMAIEELR
+758 KLRDAMAIEALR

-797 GQFFLRPKK
+797 GQFFLRPRR
-806 RGVLEAMLPLLDAYP
+806 RGVLESMLPLLDAYP

-833 DDKRDAIFLHP
+833 DDKRDAIFLYP
-844 GEPVFEYLS
+844 GEPVFEHLS
-853 ARASEYARYAALRG
+853 ARASERARHAALRG
-867 AIFTD
+867 AIYTD
-872 VSATSPYLLHVA
+872 VSATAPYLLHVA
-884 RVTVVRGIDPGVPAF
+884 RVTVVRGVDPGVPAF

-905 EQKLVGLKQFADGR
+905 EQKLVSLKQFADGR
-919 LVEAPVEHLLL
+919 LAEAPVEHLLL
-930 LKETTKTN
+930 LKEATKTN

-945 AQSDTW
+945 AQSDMW

-963 ATKLGELQRMSAAN
+963 ATRLGELQRMNAAN

-1003 YTDKAREGNRAAG
+1003 YADKAREGNRAAG

-1033 TRALLQAR
+1033 MQALLQAR

-1070 ALDAEVERVAMDIAI
+1070 ARDIEVERIAMDIAI
-1085 AFETARGADVRDV
+1085 AFEAARGADVRDV
-1098 STPPKA
+1098 STQPKA
-1104 RIAGL
+1104 RLAGL
-1109 NDYPGFDLFSRRG
+1109 NDYPGFDLFSKQR
-1122 NGDALE
+1122 NGDVLE
-1128 ERGIEVKGRVGVGEI
+1128 ERGIEVKGRVGIGEI

-1154 NLRDKYWLYVVF
+1154 NLREKYWLYVVF
-1166 DCGGNQPRLYRVQDP
+1166 DCGGNQPRLFRVQDP
-1181 FARLIAK
+1181 FANLIAK
-1188 TRGSVVI
+1188 
-1195 GYGDI
+1195 
-1200 VRGAAE
+1200 A